1 MPSWETLPDILRQH
15 GGSSA
20 FIEYIEGQSDRR
32 QVSYAETMANALGV
46 LHHFQAAGMRPGDRV
61 ILFTPSTE
69 QFVDGF
75 WACQLGGLVPVPVA
89 VGISDDHRYKL
100 LKIFSLLGNAWVYTD
115 EARMT
120 RLADFGGSA
129 GVKSEIDALLR
140 RCFPVERID
149 SVTTPG
155 DVHATRPDELALI
168 QFSSGSTSDPKG
180 VQLTHAN
187 LLTNIGDISSRS
199 ELREDDCMLSWMPL
213 THDMGLIGMY
223 LSAVAVGVNGAIM
236 DTQLF
241 TRRPLLWLEEANR
254 LGATLLSSPN
264 FGYKHVL
271 KVFRSKGLDGIRL
284 DRVRLIYNG
293 AEPILPEVC
302 REFLTAMADFGL
314 RPEAMYP
321 VYGLAE
327 ASLAVTIPVPGRAFP
342 TLSVNRRR
350 LGIGDTV
357 ALLEDDDADAI
368 ELVGCGSPLEHCECR
383 IANDSGDV
391 LADGIVGRIQ
401 IRGGN
406 VTAGYLDPQGNI
418 EQAFTAD
425 GWLDTGDLGFFRDG
439 DLYVC
444 GRSKE
449 ILFANGENYYPH
461 DLEALVAQ
469 QGATELGKIAIAA
482 VRDPDAHDDREQVVA
497 FLLHR
502 GSPEDFVE
510 LSRQVRRTLVEQTGI
525 ELDRCVPVRNVPK
538 TTSGKLQR
546 RKLAAAYLAGEFSSD
561 LEAADAAVDAAAIPA
576 SASASEIE
584 QQLLD
589 ICAEVIV
596 DRQVGVDDDLFD
608 AGVNSLALVE
618 IHERLEEQFP
628 GRVEVEDLFERPS
641 VRALADWLS
650 NNQQRDR
657 RQAN

>member
-1 MPSWETLPDILRQH
+1 MPSWDTLPDILRQH
-15 GGSSA
+15 ENGA
-20 FIEYIEGQSDRR
+20 TFIEYIEGQSERR
-32 QVSYAETMANALGV
+32 QVTCAETYRNALGV
-46 LHHFQAAGMRPGDRV
+46 LHHFQAAGMQPGDRV
-61 ILFTPSTE
+61 ILFTQSTE

-89 VGISDDHRYKL
+89 VGISDDHRHKL
-100 LKIFSLLGNAWVYTD
+100 LRIFALLGNAWVYTD

-120 RLADFGGSA
+120 RLADFGSSA
-129 GVKSEIDALLR
+129 GVSGDVGALLR

-149 SVTTPG
+149 NVATPG
-155 DVHATRPDELALI
+155 VVHKARPDELALI

-199 ELREDDCMLSWMPL
+199 ELRDDDCMLSWMPL

-223 LSAVAVGVNGAIM
+223 LSAVARGVNGAIM

-241 TRRPLLWLEEANR
+241 TRRPLLWLEEAHR
-254 LGATLLSSPN
+254 LGASVLSSPN

-293 AEPILPEVC
+293 AEPILPDVC
-302 REFLTAMADFGL
+302 REFLEAMSPFGL

-327 ASLAVTIPVPGRAFP
+327 ASLAVTIPSPGREFP
-342 TLSVNRRR
+342 TLRANRRH
-350 LGIGDTV
+350 LGTGDTV
-357 ALLEDDDADAI
+357 ELVTGESADAI
-368 ELVGCGSPLEHCECR
+368 ELVGCGSPLEHCACR
-383 IANDSGDV
+383 V
-391 LADGIVGRIQ
+391 ADDRGQALPDRTVGRIQ

-406 VTAGYLDPQGNI
+406 VTSGYLDPEGVI
-418 EQAFTAD
+418 EQPFTED

-461 DLEALVAQ
+461 DLEAIVAQ
-469 QGATELGKIAIAA
+469 QGATELGKLAIAA
-482 VRDPDAHDDREQVVA
+482 VRDPAARDDREQVVA

-502 GSPEDFVE
+502 GSTEDFVA
-510 LSRQVRRTLVEQTGI
+510 LSRQLRRTLVEQTGI
-525 ELDRCVPVRNVPK
+525 EIDRCVPVRNIPK
-538 TTSGKLQR
+538 TTSGKIQR
-546 RKLAAAYLAGEFSSD
+546 RKLAAAYLEGEFAAD
-561 LEAADAAVDAAAIPA
+561 LEATDAALAAAAAPAGA
-576 SASASEIE
+576 SANAIE

-650 NNQQRDR
+650 QEPQSDDER
-657 RQAN
+657 

>member
-1 MPSWETLPDILRQH
+1 MPSRQTLPDILRQH
-15 GGSSA
+15 DSGTRG
-20 FIEYIEGQSDRR
+20 IEYIDGQSDRR
-32 QVSYAETMANALGV
+32 RVAYSETLANALGV
-46 LHHFQAAGMRPGDRV
+46 LHHFQASGMQPGDRV

-75 WACQLGGLVPVPVA
+75 WACQFGGLVPVPVA
-89 VGISDDHRYKL
+89 VGISDDHRHKL
-100 LKIFSLLGNAWVYTD
+100 LRIFSLLGNAWIYTD
-115 EARMT
+115 EARMR
-120 RLADFGGSA
+120 RLADFGGEA
-129 GVKSEIDALLR
+129 GLKAEVGALLQ

-149 SVTTPG
+149 SVATSG
-155 DVHATRPDELALI
+155 AVHESRANDLALI

-187 LLTNIGDISSRS
+187 LLTNIGDISTRS
-199 ELREDDCMLSWMPL
+199 ELRGDDVMLSWMPL

-223 LSAVAVGVNGAIM
+223 LSAISMGVDGAVM

-241 TRRPLLWLEEANR
+241 TRRPLLWLEEAHR
-254 LGATLLSSPN
+254 LGASVLSSPN
-264 FGYKHVL
+264 FGFKHVL
-271 KVFRSKGLDGIRL
+271 KVFRSKGLDDVRL

-302 REFLTAMADFGL
+302 REFLEAMAPFGL
-314 RPEAMYP
+314 RHETMFP

-327 ASLAVTIPVPGRAFP
+327 ASLAVTIPAPGRAFP
-342 TLSVNRRR
+342 TLQLNRRR
-350 LGIGDTV
+350 LGVSDTV
-357 ALLEDDDADAI
+357 ELVDADDPDAI
-368 ELVGCGSPLEHCECR
+368 ELVGCGHPLDHCDCR
-383 IANDSGDV
+383 IAD
-391 LADGIVGRIQ
+391 DGGQTLPDATVGRIQ

-406 VTAGYLDPQGNI
+406 VTDGYLGPQGDI
-418 EQAFTAD
+418 EQPFTAD

-439 DLYVC
+439 ELYVC

-449 ILFANGENYYPH
+449 ILFVNGENYYPH
-461 DLEALVAQ
+461 DLEAVAAK

-482 VRDPDAHDDREQVVA
+482 VRQPGTREDLEQVIA

-502 GSPEDFVE
+502 GSPEDFVS
-510 LSRQVRRTLVEQTGI
+510 LSRQVRRALVEQTGV
-525 ELDRCVPVRNVPK
+525 EVDRCVPVRTIPK

-546 RKLAAAYLAGEFSSD
+546 RKLAAAYLAGEFAAEID
-561 LEAADAAVDAAAIPA
+561 AADAAIANAAAPA
-576 SASASEIE
+576 DASVSEIE

-589 ICAEVIV
+589 ICAEVVV
-596 DRQVGVDDDLFD
+596 DQKIGVDDDLFD

-641 VRALADWLS
+641 VRALAAWLGE
-650 NNQQRDR
+650 DR
-657 RQAN
+657 PVE